1 MLPSLPLTRVDDI
14 THVIQLAVAPV
25 FLLTAVGTLL
35 AVLVNRLGR
44 AVDRKRVLDNM
55 LPALAGEDRA
65 EDRRLAQTEYR
76 LVVRRIRL
84 IYRAI
89 VLAVLCALLISLVI
103 VVAFVDAFLAAN
115 LATVLGVLFIFALL
129 ALIAS
134 LLVFLREIFLGVR
147 TAELTRR

>member
-1 MLPSLPLTRVDDI
+1 MLPSLPLTHVDDI

-44 AVDRKRVLDNM
+44 AVDRKRVLDST

-65 EDRRLAQTEYR
+65 EDRRLAKAEYR

-89 VLAVLCALLISLVI
+89 VLAVVCALLISLVI

-115 LATVLGVLFIFALL
+115 LSTVLGVLFIFALL

-147 TAELTRR
+147 TSDLTRR